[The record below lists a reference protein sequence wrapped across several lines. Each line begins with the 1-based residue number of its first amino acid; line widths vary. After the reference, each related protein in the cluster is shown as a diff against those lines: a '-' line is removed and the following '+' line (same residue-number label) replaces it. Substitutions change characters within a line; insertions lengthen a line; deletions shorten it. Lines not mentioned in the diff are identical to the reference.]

1 MRLSGKSF
9 SENWQYWL
17 AEIAPRRP
25 VFWIMLAG
33 IFLAVLIGHQSLE
46 VIDRDEARFAQA
58 SKQMLLSGDLIT
70 PYFMDEMRAKKPI
83 AIYWLQSASAA
94 IFGHFDIA
102 SYRLPSLLAML
113 AALVLTYRLGVR
125 MWPDLRFLPIISVL
139 LLAASP
145 VMIAEAHLAKT
156 DAVLLAVILCQQFY
170 LWQLYQHYQLSDEPP
185 VASRLFV
192 GFWLF
197 MAIGILVKGPIAPLI
212 ALTTI
217 AGLTLLDRQ
226 VKWLVHLAFIRGI
239 FILAIITL
247 PWVVAVSYQTD
258 GAFLDIA
265 IRGDFISKV
274 QSGQESHGAP
284 FGTYFGLLGLLF
296 FPGIAFAG
304 FLFTQGRDMLRHP
317 ASRFCFAWLAGY
329 WLVIELVPTKLPHYI
344 LPVLPA
350 LALLIANA
358 LLSPLAPPGRIQRFL
373 VLTGYGLA
381 VLWGLVLA
389 GASFWLAITYGGQ
402 SGGSAF
408 IFAMLAGLLVSF
420 ILWRL
425 WGWYRGRQ
433 LGDLL
438 AICGAG
444 IALHLVLIAGLFAS
458 LSQIHIANR
467 LKAHIASLPSRPA
480 AIALVGYHEPSAVFH
495 LGQDILLLDVKQAA
509 LFMAE
514 APDGLAIIEERHR
527 AEFIQLSQQLEQDLG
542 VRDTLAGTNI
552 SKGRNIRLFF
562 YQHTANMRPAQ
573 RAAD

>member
-58 SKQMLLSGDLIT
+58 SKQMLLSGDSIT

>member
-25 VFWIMLAG
+25 FFWIVLAG
-33 IFLAVLIGHQSLE
+33 IFLAVLTGHQSLE

-70 PYFMDEMRAKKPI
+70 PYFMDEIRAKKPI

-113 AALVLTYRLGVR
+113 AGLFLTYRLGAQ
-125 MWPDLRFLPIISVL
+125 MWPDVRFLPIISVL

-145 VMIAEAHLAKT
+145 VVIAEAHLAKT
-156 DAVLLAVILCQQFY
+156 DALLLAVILCQQFY
-170 LWQLYQHYQLSDEPP
+170 LWRLYQHYQLSDRPP
-185 VASRLFV
+185 VASRLFI

-212 ALTTI
+212 AVTTI
-217 AGLTLLDRQ
+217 VMLCLLDRQ
-226 VKWLVHLAFIRGI
+226 VKWLVHLAFIRGMLI
-239 FILAIITL
+239 VAIITL

-304 FLFTQGRDMLRHP
+304 FLFWQGREMLGHP

-358 LLSPLAPPGRIQRFL
+358 LLSPLAPPGRIQHIL
-373 VLTGYGLA
+373 VLAGYGLA

-389 GASFWLAITYGGQ
+389 GVSFWLAISYGGQ
-402 SGGSAF
+402 SGGWAF
-408 IFAMLAGLLVSF
+408 IFAMLASLLVSF

-425 WGWYRGRQ
+425 WVWYRGRQ

-444 IALHLVLIAGLFAS
+444 IFLHLVLIAGLFAS

-467 LKAHIASLPSRPA
+467 LKAHIASLPNRPA

-527 AEFIQLSQQLEQDLG
+527 AEFIQLSEQLKQDLG
-542 VRDTLAGTNI
+542 VSDTLTGTNI

-562 YQHTANMRPAQ
+562 YQHIAGSKGG
-573 RAAD
+573 

>member
-25 VFWIMLAG
+25 VFWIVLAG

-170 LWQLYQHYQLSDEPP
+170 LWQLYQHYQLSDGPP

-217 AGLTLLDRQ
+217 AGLTLLDGQ

-408 IFAMLAGLLVSF
+408 IFAILAGLLVSF

-573 RAAD
+573 KGG

>member
-25 VFWIMLAG
+25 VLWIVLAG

-170 LWQLYQHYQLSDEPP
+170 LWQLYQHYQLSDGPP

-329 WLVIELVPTKLPHYI
+329 WLVIELVPTKLPQYI

-573 RAAD
+573 KGG

>member
-9 SENWQYWL
+9 SKNWQHWL

-25 VFWIMLAG
+25 FFWIVLAG

-70 PYFMDEMRAKKPI
+70 PYFMDEIRAKKPI

-113 AALVLTYRLGVR
+113 AGLVLTYRLGAH
-125 MWPDLRFLPIISVL
+125 MWPDFRLLPILSVL

-170 LWQLYQHYQLSDEPP
+170 LWRLYQHYQLSDRPP
-185 VASRLFV
+185 FASRLFI

-212 ALTTI
+212 AVTTI
-217 AGLTLLDRQ
+217 VMLCLLDRQ
-226 VKWLVHLAFIRGI
+226 IKWLVHLAFIRGMLI
-239 FILAIITL
+239 VAIITL

-304 FLFTQGRDMLRHP
+304 FLFRQGREMLRHP

-350 LALLIANA
+350 FALLIASA
-358 LLSPLAPPGRIQRFL
+358 LLRPPAAPGRVQHIL
-373 VLTGYGLA
+373 VLAGYSLA

-389 GASFWLAITYGGQ
+389 GVSFWLAITYGGQ
-402 SGGSAF
+402 SGGWAF

-425 WGWYRGRQ
+425 WVWYRGRQ
-433 LGDLL
+433 PGDLL

-444 IALHLVLIAGLFAS
+444 IILHLVLIAGLFAS

-467 LKAHIASLPSRPA
+467 LKAHIASLPNRPA

-527 AEFIQLSQQLEQDLG
+527 AEFIQLSEQLKQDLG
-542 VRDTLAGTNI
+542 VSDTLAGTNI

-562 YQHTANMRPAQ
+562 YQHIAGSKGG
-573 RAAD
+573 